1 VVEVF
6 RGTQERRAV
15 KRAAFVS
22 LPLVALVIVGTTL
35 LVAHSPADRD
45 LTLTAKVEEGQVSK
59 MLTAKGV
66 ISAAKT
72 ADLSFKAANY
82 IHSVDVKIGDKVK
95 KGQKVGEEDNGSL
108 RRAVLQAQQALAQ
121 QQAALNLILNDYTV
135 QANFNIW
142 QRAKRVADQARR
154 NIDLKHSGDLWVAR
168 RSEHQLRI
176 DEQAE
181 DKAKQQLRSDGCNL
195 DGTPTPPV
203 LPLDPRLTTCKNDKS
218 GATGLDAADA
228 KRFADVTTVVNNYKN
243 LKINRGGLRS
253 TYRTARQA
261 AVAAFNAYNIARIN
275 RPNQIAAAQAQV
287 ANALVNV
294 GNANGSLENSYVYA
308 PIDGTV
314 SAIAGTV
321 GEFNAG
327 GSNLSPN
334 TPVAPGTSTAKI
346 PTVGDLAGNDQ
357 KSLTGGQGPNLGLQA
372 VLPGGNTFMQLSDIS
387 AFSAVAA
394 FAQGDAAQ
402 IHAGDKAKMTLDS
415 LSGKVIDGS
424 VAAVS
429 PIGTPGANGVPMYY
443 ANIVLSKDQVPDGLI
458 SGLTG
463 NVSVVTSTI
472 TPKAMVVPT
481 SAVTEDDGQ
490 SFVDVPGADG
500 TPQKKAFTKG
510 KVGDDNTEVLSGLNK
525 GDTVLVPSSGPL
537 PTPADSKA
545 PAVPTSDTIVFDE
558 TRPGAPA
565 AAQQQSPAAAQ
576 APAALPAPS
585 DTYPGDA
592 GDLDASDTGSISPTG
607 TPGGTTPFAPLAPP
621 PAPAN
626 TPGN

>member
-1 VVEVF
+1 
-6 RGTQERRAV
+6 
-15 KRAAFVS
+15 
-22 LPLVALVIVGTTL
+22 LN
-35 LVAHSPADRD
+35 
-45 LTLTAKVEEGQVSK
+45 
-59 MLTAKGV
+59 
-66 ISAAKT
+66 
-72 ADLSFKAANY
+72 FKAANY

-95 KGQKVGEEDNGSL
+95 KNQKVGEEDNGGL
-108 RRAVLQAQQALAQ
+108 RRAVLQSQQALAQ
-121 QQAALNLILNDYTV
+121 SQAALNLILNDYTV
-135 QANFNIW
+135 PANYNIW
-142 QRAKRVADQARR
+142 QKAKRVADQARR
-154 NIDLKHSGDLWVAR
+154 NIELKHSGDLWVAR
-168 RSEHQLRI
+168 RSEHQLHL
-176 DEQAE
+176 DEQIE
-181 DKAKQQLRSDGCNL
+181 DTAKQKLRSDGCNP
-195 DGTPTPPV
+195 DGTQRNPLLPIPT
-203 LPLDPRLTTCKNDKS
+203 LATCQTDFS
-218 GATGLDAADA
+218 AVQAADKA
-228 KRFADVTTVVNNYKN
+228 RFGDVTTLVNNYKN

-261 AVAAFNAYNIARIN
+261 AVSAFNAYNIARIN
-275 RPNQIAAAQAQV
+275 RPNQIAAAQAAV

-294 GNANGSLENSYVYA
+294 GNANGNLENSYVYA

-334 TPVAPGTSTAKI
+334 TPVAPGGVAKI

-387 AFSAVAA
+387 TFSAVAA

-415 LSGKVIDGS
+415 LSGKVLDGKVTA
-424 VAAVS
+424 VA
-429 PIGTPGANGVPMYY
+429 PIGTPGPNGVPMYY
-443 ANIVLSKDQVPDGLI
+443 ATLVLNKDQVPDGLK

-525 GDTVLVPSSGPL
+525 GDTVLVPSTGPL
-537 PTPADSKA
+537 PTPASNQA
-545 PAVPTSDTIVFDE
+545 PAAPTSDTIVFDE
-558 TRPGAPA
+558 TRPQAPGAQ
-565 AAQQQSPAAAQ
+565 QQQSPAAAQ
-576 APAALPAPS
+576 APAVLPPPS

-592 GDLDASDTGSISPTG
+592 GDLDASDTGSVSPTG
-607 TPGGTTPFAPLAPP
+607 SPGGTNPFAPLAPP
-621 PAPAN
+621 PAPNN

>member
-1 VVEVF
+1 M
-6 RGTQERRAV
+6 
-15 KRAAFVS
+15 
-22 LPLVALVIVGTTL
+22 ALVIVGTTL

-108 RRAVLQAQQALAQ
+108 RRAVLQSQQALAQ
-121 QQAALNLILNDYTV
+121 SQAALNLILNDYTV
-135 QANFNIW
+135 QANYNIW
-142 QRAKRVADQARR
+142 QRAKRVADQARK
-154 NIDLKHSGDLWVAR
+154 NIELKHSGDLWVAR
-168 RSEHQLRI
+168 RSEHQLRL
-176 DEQAE
+176 DEATE
-181 DKAKQQLRSDGCNL
+181 DQAKQQLRTDGCNP

-203 LPLDPRLTTCKNDKS
+203 IPLDPRIAQCTKDL
-218 GATGLDAADA
+218 GAVQAADKA
-228 KRFADVTTVVNNYKN
+228 RFGDVTTLVNNYKN

-275 RPNQIAAAQAQV
+275 RPNQIAAAQAAV

-334 TPVAPGTSTAKI
+334 TPVAPGGVAKI

-402 IHAGDKAKMTLDS
+402 IHSGDSAKMTLDS
-415 LSGKVIDGS
+415 LSGKVIDGK
-424 VAAVS
+424 VAAVA
-429 PIGTPGANGVPMYY
+429 PIGTPGPNGVPMYY
-443 ANIVLSKDQVPDGLI
+443 ATLVLNKDQVPDGLI

-525 GDTVLVPSSGPL
+525 GDTVLVPSTGPL
-537 PTPADSKA
+537 PPPADNKA

-565 AAQQQSPAAAQ
+565 AQQQQSAAAP
-576 APAALPAPS
+576 APAVMPVPS

-607 TPGGTTPFAPLAPP
+607 SPGGTTPFAPLAPP